1 MPLTPARAPS
11 LLGGAL
17 IIAGTVVGAGMFANP
32 TATAGIWFGGS
43 LLVLA
48 YTWFCMLASGLML
61 LEVGS
66 HYPAGAS
73 FDTLVKDLLG
83 PVWNGIT
90 GLAVAFVLYV
100 LTYAYIFVGGDLTA
114 QNLSAMG
121 QTVPLPVGQ
130 LLFFTVLALC
140 VVWSSRWVGR
150 LTSVLLGGMVIT
162 FLLAT
167 GPLLGSAQWPL
178 LLDSD
183 AAAGTRYWPYVL
195 TALPVC
201 LASFGFH
208 GNVASLYKH
217 YRGDAAKVAKALW
230 LGTLLALLIYVLW
243 QLAIQGNLPRHAFA
257 PVIAADGQVSVLIA
271 EITRYGGHAAA
282 GMGKMLSLFAYMAI
296 ATSFLGVTLGL
307 FDYLADLC
315 GWGDDAAGRS
325 KTAALTFLP
334 PLLACLLFPT
344 GFVTVIG
351 YVGLAAAVWTALV
364 PAMLL
369 RRSRQRFG
377 LGRYRVRGGVT
388 LMLLVFS
395 FGVINIAAQLLSQWG
410 WVPVFKG

>member
-1 MPLTPARAPS
+1 MPLTPSRAPS

-73 FDTLVKDLLG
+73 FDTLVKDLLAQ
-83 PVWNGIT
+83 VWNGIT

-114 QNLSAMG
+114 QNLSAIG

-130 LLFFTVLALC
+130 LLFFAVLALC

-377 LGRYRVRGGVT
+377 TARYRVRGGVA
-388 LMLLVFS
+388 LILLVFS

>member
-1 MPLTPARAPS
+1 
-11 LLGGAL
+11 
-17 IIAGTVVGAGMFANP
+17 
-32 TATAGIWFGGS
+32 
-43 LLVLA
+43 
-48 YTWFCMLASGLML
+48 MLASGLML

-167 GPLLGSAQWPL
+167 GPLIGSAQWPL
-178 LLDSD
+178 LLDSG

>member
-1 MPLTPARAPS
+1 M
-11 LLGGAL
+11 
-17 IIAGTVVGAGMFANP
+17 
-32 TATAGIWFGGS
+32 
-43 LLVLA
+43 
-48 YTWFCMLASGLML
+48 
-61 LEVGS
+61 
-66 HYPAGAS
+66 
-73 FDTLVKDLLG
+73 
-83 PVWNGIT
+83 
-90 GLAVAFVLYV
+90 
-100 LTYAYIFVGGDLTA
+100 
-114 QNLSAMG
+114 
-121 QTVPLPVGQ
+121 
-130 LLFFTVLALC
+130 
-140 VVWSSRWVGR
+140 
-150 LTSVLLGGMVIT
+150 
-162 FLLAT
+162 
-167 GPLLGSAQWPL
+167 
-178 LLDSD
+178 
-183 AAAGTRYWPYVL
+183 
-195 TALPVC
+195 
-201 LASFGFH
+201 
-208 GNVASLYKH
+208 
-217 YRGDAAKVAKALW
+217 AKALW

>member
-1 MPLTPARAPS
+1 MPLTPSRAPS

-114 QNLSAMG
+114 QNLSAIG

-130 LLFFTVLALC
+130 LLFFAVLALC

-150 LTSVLLGGMVIT
+150 LTSVLLGEDVTVREAFRVVKPGGKIV
-162 FLLAT
+162 FVDYHKPSRLH
-167 GPLLGSAQWPL
+167 PLYPVMHLVLKTLEPYA
-178 LLDSD
+178 LD
-183 AAAGTRYWPYVL
+183 
-195 TALPVC
+195 
-201 LASFGFH
+201 
-208 GNVASLYKH
+208 
-217 YRGDAAKVAKALW
+217 LW
-230 LGTLLALLIYVLW
+230 K
-243 QLAIQGNLPRHAFA
+243 R
-257 PVIAADGQVSVLIA
+257 
-271 EITRYGGHAAA
+271 EITDWFPAEFKAASISKKTYFGG
-282 GMGKMLSLFAYMAI
+282 LYQI
-296 ATSFLGVTLGL
+296 IEV
-307 FDYLADLC
+307 
-315 GWGDDAAGRS
+315 
-325 KTAALTFLP
+325 
-334 PLLACLLFPT
+334 
-344 GFVTVIG
+344 
-351 YVGLAAAVWTALV
+351 
-364 PAMLL
+364 
-369 RRSRQRFG
+369 
-377 LGRYRVRGGVT
+377 VR
-388 LMLLVFS
+388 
-395 FGVINIAAQLLSQWG
+395 A
-410 WVPVFKG
+410 

>member
-1 MPLTPARAPS
+1 
-11 LLGGAL
+11 
-17 IIAGTVVGAGMFANP
+17 MFANP

-43 LLVLA
+43 LLVLV
-48 YTWFCMLASGLML
+48 YTWFCMLVSGLML

-90 GLAVAFVLYV
+90 GAAVAFVLYV

-121 QTVPLPVGQ
+121 RTVPLPVGQ
-130 LLFFTVLALC
+130 LLFFAVLALC

-162 FLLAT
+162 FLLAA

-178 LLDSD
+178 LLDSG
-183 AAAGTRYWPYVL
+183 AAVGTRYWPYVL

-217 YRGDAAKVAKALW
+217 YRGDATKVAKALW

-243 QLAIQGNLPRHAFA
+243 QLAVQGNLPRHAFA

-282 GMGKMLSLFAYMAI
+282 RMGKMLSLFAYMAI
-296 ATSFLGVTLGL
+296 ATSLLGVTLGL

-315 GWGDDAAGRS
+315 GWGDDAAGRG

-351 YVGLAAAVWTALV
+351 YVGLAAAVWTALI

-369 RRSRQRFG
+369 RRSRRRFG
-377 LGRYRVRGGVT
+377 PGRYRVCGSVALT
-388 LMLLVFS
+388 LLVFS
-395 FGVINIAAQLLSQWG
+395 FGLINIAAQLLSQWG
-410 WVPVFKG
+410 WVPVFKGG